1 MKVVW
6 FELETRAVGQN
17 ETNELGS
24 SLGWPK
30 LGIKHEKQLYTD
42 LSRINIQVS
51 TSFNLTHKQW
61 THCGKM
67 CAERT
72 DKNIPNFS

>member
-42 LSRINIQVS
+42 CI
-51 TSFNLTHKQW
+51 
-61 THCGKM
+61 
-67 CAERT
+67 
-72 DKNIPNFS
+72 KNQHPSKHIF